1 MPVQIQL
8 TAKDY
13 RRAYRAHVG
22 WVYFFFP
29 AMGSLL
35 ILGGICHSW
44 IEMSAVNG
52 IGLIALGVFAISLL
66 PLVLYQQFK
75 SNKKLTIPFN
85 ITPSLEGIEMTADYG
100 NSLTRWKAYVQFVEN
115 KELFLLYPQPAL
127 FLVYPKRFFS
137 PEQLEEFGRLVRT
150 NVLPKKRSLNTIRTL
165 VIWIVIIISIWV
177 LYQVLQSQGR

>member
-8 TAKDY
+8 SAKDD

-85 ITPSLEGIEMTADYG
+85 ITPSLEGIEMTSDY
-100 NSLTRWKAYVQFVEN
+100 V
-115 KELFLLYPQPAL
+115 
-127 FLVYPKRFFS
+127 
-137 PEQLEEFGRLVRT
+137 
-150 NVLPKKRSLNTIRTL
+150 
-165 VIWIVIIISIWV
+165 
-177 LYQVLQSQGR
+177 